1 MKCCVNF
8 GPIGTK
14 LSKNKH
20 VNSVIVIITVQNS
33 EKIESRKK
41 KAISKKIEETFF

>member
-20 VNSVIVIITVQNS
+20 VNSVIVIITY
-33 EKIESRKK
+33 KIAKRLRVKK
-41 KAISKKIEETFF
+41 KAISRKIEASF